1 MCRSVCMWVCAQ
13 ERYPWR
19 PEEGIRVP
27 GAGVYGWLRA
37 TRYRKLNSS
46 PLQEQCV
53 LLSTPAPLLLFLFCF
68 LKLVLGNLWDFNI
81 GKVSYESPES
91 VTCFS
96 SALNF
101 FPISSEMITRDLC
114 PTDQNK
120 WCLLECPGDR
130 LTLHVFVN
138 FVLIELPIVCMH
150 SSLDSPLNWLWQLT
164 GFLIN

>member
-1 MCRSVCMWVCAQ
+1 MCTRAVPMEARRGHQTPRSLWVIASH
-13 ERYPWR
+13 P
-19 PEEGIRVP
+19 VT
-27 GAGVYGWLRA
+27 GAGNW
-37 TRYRKLNSS
+37 T
-46 PLQEQCV
+46 LQEQCV
-53 LLSTPAPLLLFLFCF
+53 PLSTPPPTSVFVLF

-91 VTCFS
+91 ATCFS

-101 FPISSEMITRDLC
+101 FPVSSEMITRDLC

-130 LTLHVFVN
+130 LTLRVFVN
-138 FVLIELPIVCMH
+138 FVLIKLPIVCMH